1 MKSSTNSYYSVFYIP
16 IREASEKIVNLPNQ
30 AQFLEAIKFKEEKT
44 KTFIFEHKYKKLQN
58 PFVASFLSYNCR
70 ISVSRNGVTIPMI
83 DEDFY
88 EEELT
93 KNDPEFD
100 EDQFKYEV
108 TVEEM
113 DSTVNYEDEMCMVY
127 MTSHSNTTD
136 LTEIVLSEGTPGPHK
151 LQGIG
156 AGFIPDVLDTKIYDE
171 IIRVKDADAF
181 TTGKLL
187 GRKEGFLAGISSGA
201 ALWAAIEIAKR
212 PENEGKNIVVI
223 LPDTGDRYLSTALFA
238 D

>member
-1 MKSSTNSYYSVFYIP
+1 METIVLASNNQHKIKEFKEIMKDYNIVTMAEVGFTDDIVEDGDTFLANS
-16 IREASEKIVNLPNQ
+16 
-30 AQFLEAIKFKEEKT
+30 AIKSKTIAKYLKEK
-44 KTFIFEHKYKKLQN
+44 N
-58 PFVASFLSYNCR
+58 PDLKVVA
-70 ISVSRNGVTIPMI
+70 
-83 DEDFY
+83 
-88 EEELT
+88 
-93 KNDPEFD
+93 
-100 EDQFKYEV
+100 
-108 TVEEM
+108 VEP
-113 DSTVNYEDEMCMVY
+113 DGSP
-127 MTSHSNTTD
+127 
-136 LTEIVLSEGTPGPHK
+136 VLSEGTPGPHK